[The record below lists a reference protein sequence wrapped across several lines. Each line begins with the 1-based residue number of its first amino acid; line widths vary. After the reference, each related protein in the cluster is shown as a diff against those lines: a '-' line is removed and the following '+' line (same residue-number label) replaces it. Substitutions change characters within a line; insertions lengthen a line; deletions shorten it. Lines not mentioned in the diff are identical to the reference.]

1 MAVLDLPAPEGLVT
15 LIGAQEVRRSVASG
29 PQRYSSMEAEAA
41 SSTAARHETTTL
53 ADALGSSERAL
64 SAARRMLG
72 RYVAVSGEGTAGPLT
87 ATLDGIRRASVAAPG
102 LMMVGS
108 EGHGVGVALVADPLV
123 LLAVSGEQQAL
134 HWTLLPGG
142 PTVTSRADGLRLI
155 RGLAAGGQLTL
166 EFEGREPLPPVEL
179 DGGGWY
185 DEDEWRLF
193 EDLAVLEEWS
203 GVTIPIPERV
213 SAEEATVA
221 AQAASWVRTQR
232 IDAQIV
238 GAIPFSAVTSASLQ
252 EADELRLHR
261 DFGVALLGVEVSLGE
276 GVARVELAGVDQA
289 GADRYRG
296 LAARSDV
303 SFSLVP
309 PPGRRLPS
317 RRTQPAS
324 APVPPSSLDR
334 SSLHIFERPA
344 RRRLS
349 DVLSDRRAGASAARH
364 PRGTAGLLDE
374 VRGE

>member
-1 MAVLDLPAPEGLVT
+1 M
-15 LIGAQEVRRSVASG
+15 
-29 PQRYSSMEAEAA
+29 
-41 SSTAARHETTTL
+41 AARHETTEL
-53 ADALGSSERAL
+53 ADALGTSERAL
-64 SAARRMLG
+64 AAARRMLG
-72 RYVAVSGEGTAGPLT
+72 RCVAVSGEVTAGPLT
-87 ATLDGIRRASVAAPG
+87 ATLDGMRRASVAAPG
-102 LMMVGS
+102 LMMVGG
-108 EGHGVGVALVADPLV
+108 EAHGVGVAIVADPLV

-166 EFEGREPLPPVEL
+166 EFEGQEPLPPLEL
-179 DGGGWY
+179 DGGDWY

-221 AQAASWVRTQR
+221 AQAASRVRSQQ
-232 IDAQIV
+232 IDAQITE
-238 GAIPFSAVTSASLQ
+238 AIPSGAVTSASLQ

-261 DFGVALLGVEVSLGE
+261 DFGVTLLGVEVSLGE
-276 GVARVELAGVDQA
+276 GVARIELAGVDQA

-296 LAARSDV
+296 LAARSDI

-334 SSLHIFERPA
+334 SPHVFERPA

-349 DVLSDRRAGASAARH
+349 DVLSDRRTGVSAARH

>member
-1 MAVLDLPAPEGLVT
+1 VAVLDLPAPEGLVT
-15 LIGAQEVRRSVASG
+15 PVGAPELRRSLEPGGQSFSSPEVR
-29 PQRYSSMEAEAA
+29 AA
-41 SSTAARHETTTL
+41 SSGATRHETTNL
-53 ADALGSSERAL
+53 ADALETSERAL
-64 SAARRMLG
+64 STARTMLE
-72 RYVAVSGEGTAGPLT
+72 RHVAGSGEGTAGPLT
-87 ATLDGIRRASVAAPG
+87 VTLDGFRRASVAALG
-102 LMMVGS
+102 LMVGR
-108 EGHGVGVALVADPLV
+108 HTDQGVGVALVADPLV
-123 LLAVSGEQQAL
+123 LLAVSAERQVL

-179 DGGGWY
+179 DGGDWR
-185 DEDEWRLF
+185 DEEEWRLF

-203 GVTIPIPERV
+203 GTTIPMPGHV

-221 AQAASWVRTQR
+221 AQAASWVRSQQ
-232 IDAQIV
+232 IEAQISEAITF
-238 GAIPFSAVTSASLQ
+238 GAATNSPLQ
-252 EADELRLHR
+252 EADELRLHQ
-261 DFGVALLGVEVSLGE
+261 DFAVTFLGVEVFLGE
-276 GVARVELAGVDQA
+276 GVARVELARVEKA
-289 GADRYRG
+289 GPGRYRG
-296 LAARSDV
+296 LAARPDV

-309 PPGRRLPS
+309 PSGRRLPS

-334 SSLHIFERPA
+334 SSPHVFERPA

>member
-1 MAVLDLPAPEGLVT
+1 MTVLDLPAPEGLVT
-15 LIGAQEVRRSVASG
+15 LVGAQEVRRSVASG
-29 PQRYSSMEAEAA
+29 PQRYSSLETEAA
-41 SSTAARHETTTL
+41 SSTAARHETTKL
-53 ADALGSSERAL
+53 ADALGTSERAL
-64 SAARRMLG
+64 SAALRMHG
-72 RYVAVSGEGTAGPLT
+72 RYAAVSGEGATGSLT
-87 ATLDGIRRASVAAPG
+87 VTLDGIRRASVAAPG
-102 LMMVGS
+102 FMMVGS

-123 LLAVSGEQQAL
+123 LLALSGEQQAL

-179 DGGGWY
+179 DGGDWR
-185 DEDEWRLF
+185 DEEEWRLF

-203 GVTIPIPERV
+203 GATIPMPELV

-221 AQAASWVRTQR
+221 AQAASWVRSQQ
-232 IDAQIV
+232 IDAQITE
-238 GAIPFSAVTSASLQ
+238 AIPFGAVTDASLQ
-252 EADELRLHR
+252 EADELRLHQ
-261 DFGVALLGVEVSLGE
+261 DFGVTLLGVEISLGE

-289 GADRYRG
+289 GTDRYRG

-303 SFSLVP
+303 SFSLGSP
-309 PPGRRLPS
+309 PSRRLPN

-334 SSLHIFERPA
+334 SPHVFERPA

-349 DVLSDRRAGASAARH
+349 DVLSDRRTGASAARH